1 MDCHVDDDKIV
12 LKKHG
17 KSFHWAGKFLNKECI
32 NRAAELYS
40 FCRILDDIADSGEA
54 NSHKYLINIKSIIK
68 KNTTTELENIYSIKY
83 PKFLKSSSKKV
94 VIDLIDGLILDQKGV
109 LFKQEEELIRYS
121 YHVAGTVGIMMCD
134 ALKCDN
140 DLAKSFAIDL
150 GIAMQLTNIAR
161 DVLEDAKM
169 GRRYLPGSWV
179 QNISP
184 KEIVLAAKT
193 NDLKKIHIIS
203 KGIKKLLIL
212 AEQYYLSGE
221 KGFTFLPFNTRVA
234 ISVASG
240 VYREIGVQLENEN
253 YNWQNGRQI
262 TSIFSKIKITLFKTF
277 KEIFYL
283 RNKKKH
289 NSELHIYLENL
300 VNDKKGN

>member
-1 MDCHVDDDKIV
+1 MDCHVDDDKLV
-12 LKKHG
+12 LKKNG
-17 KSFHWAGKFLNKECI
+17 KSFYWAGKLLPKESI
-32 NRAAELYS
+32 NRAAELYR
-40 FCRILDDIADSGEA
+40 FCRILDDIADSGKI
-54 NSHKYLINIKSIIK
+54 NSLKELSKIRSHIK
-68 KNTTTELENIYSIKY
+68 KKTFADLKKNYSIKY
-83 PKFLKSSSKKV
+83 PKFLKISSKKV
-94 VIDLIDGLILDQKGV
+94 VIDLIDGLILDQKSI
-109 LFKQEEELIRYS
+109 LFKKEEELIRYS

-134 ALKCDN
+134 ALKCNN

-169 GRRYLPGSWV
+169 GRRNLPGTWI

-221 KGFTFLPFNTRVA
+221 KGFNFLPFNSRIA

-240 VYREIGVQLENEN
+240 VYREIGVQLENKN
-253 YNWQNGRQI
+253 YNWQNGRQV
-262 TSIFSKIKITLFKTF
+262 TSIYTKIKITFFKIV
-277 KEIFYL
+277 KEIFYFRFL
-283 RNKKKH
+283 KRH
-289 NSELHIYLENL
+289 NSELHIFLENL
-300 VNDKKGN
+300 VNEK

>member
-1 MDCHVDDDKIV
+1 MDYHINNAKLI
-12 LKKHG
+12 LKKNG
-17 KSFHWAGKFLNKECI
+17 KSFYWAGKFLPKECI
-32 NRAAELYS
+32 NMAAELYS
-40 FCRILDDIADSGEA
+40 FCRSLDDIADNGEI
-54 NSHKYLINIKSIIK
+54 NSLKNLKNIRSNIKK
-68 KNTTTELENIYSIKY
+68 KTFKDLENIYSIKY
-83 PKFLKSSSKKV
+83 PKFLNSSSKKV
-94 VIDLIDGLILDQKGV
+94 VIDLIDGLILDQKV
-109 LFKQEEELIRYS
+109 ILFKKEEELIRYS

-140 DLAKSFAIDL
+140 SFAKSFAVDL

-193 NDLKKIHIIS
+193 NNLKKIRIIS

-212 AEQYYLSGE
+212 SEQYYRSGE
-221 KGFTFLPFNTRVA
+221 RGFVFLHLNTRVA

-240 VYREIGVQLENEN
+240 IYREIGVQLENEN
-253 YNWQNGRQI
+253 YNWHNGRQV
-262 TSIFSKIKITLFKTF
+262 TSIYKKIKISLFKIF
-277 KEIFYL
+277 KEIFYI
-283 RNKKKH
+283 RIKKKH
-289 NSELHIYLENL
+289 NSKLHIYLENL

>member
-1 MDCHVDDDKIV
+1 MDYCIDNAKSV
-12 LKKHG
+12 LKKNG
-17 KSFHWAGKFLNKECI
+17 KSFHWAGKFLPKECI

-40 FCRILDDIADSGEA
+40 FCRILDDIADNGEI
-54 NSHKYLINIKSIIK
+54 NSLKYLSNIRSNIKK
-68 KNTTTELENIYSIKY
+68 KPFADLENIYSIKY
-83 PKFLKSSSKKV
+83 PKFLNSSSKKA
-94 VIDLIDGLILDQKGV
+94 VIDLIDGLILDQKV
-109 LFKQEEELIRYS
+109 ILFRKEEELIRYS

-140 DLAKSFAIDL
+140 SFAKSFAVDL

-193 NDLKKIHIIS
+193 NDLKKIRIIS

-212 AEQYYLSGE
+212 SEQYYFSGDR
-221 KGFTFLPFNTRVA
+221 GLAFLPFYTRVA

-253 YNWQNGRQI
+253 YNWQNGRQV
-262 TSIFSKIKITLFKTF
+262 TSIYTKIKISIIKIF
-277 KEIFYL
+277 KEIFYFRL
-283 RNKKKH
+283 KKKH
-289 NSELHIYLENL
+289 NSELHIFLENL
-300 VNDKKGN
+300 VDDK

>member
-1 MDCHVDDDKIV
+1 
-12 LKKHG
+12 
-17 KSFHWAGKFLNKECI
+17 
-32 NRAAELYS
+32 
-40 FCRILDDIADSGEA
+40 
-54 NSHKYLINIKSIIK
+54 
-68 KNTTTELENIYSIKY
+68 
-83 PKFLKSSSKKV
+83 
-94 VIDLIDGLILDQKGV
+94 
-109 LFKQEEELIRYS
+109 
-121 YHVAGTVGIMMCD
+121 MCD

-140 DLAKSFAIDL
+140 SFAKSFAVDL

-193 NDLKKIHIIS
+193 NDLKKIRIIS

-212 AEQYYLSGE
+212 SEKYYRSGE
-221 KGFTFLPFNTRVA
+221 RGFVFLPLNTRFA

-253 YNWQNGRQI
+253 YNWHNGRQV
-262 TSIFSKIKITLFKTF
+262 TSIYKKIKISIFKIF
-277 KEIFYL
+277 KEIFYI
-283 RNKKKH
+283 RIKKKH
-289 NSELHIYLENL
+289 NSKLHNFLENI
-300 VNDKKGN
+300 VDDK

>member
-1 MDCHVDDDKIV
+1 MEYYIDNAKSV
-12 LKKHG
+12 LKKNG
-17 KSFHWAGKFLNKECI
+17 KSFHWAGKFLPKECI
-32 NRAAELYS
+32 NRAAELYTL
-40 FCRILDDIADSGEA
+40 CRILDDIADGEL
-54 NSHKYLINIKSIIK
+54 NSLKDLSNIKSNIQK
-68 KNTTTELENIYSIKY
+68 KTFKNLENSYSIKY
-83 PKFLKSSSKKV
+83 PKFLNSYSKKAL
-94 VIDLIDGLILDQKGV
+94 IDLIDGLILDQKEI
-109 LFKQEEELIRYS
+109 LFKKEAELIRYS

-140 DLAKSFAIDL
+140 GLAKSFAIDL

-169 GRRYLPGSWV
+169 GRRYLPGTWV
-179 QNISP
+179 KNISP

-212 AEQYYLSGE
+212 AEQYYFSGE
-221 KGFTFLPFNTRVA
+221 RGFTFLPLNTRVA

-253 YNWQNGRQI
+253 YNWQKGRQV
-262 TSIFSKIKITLFKTF
+262 TSIYSKIKISLFKIF
-277 KEIFYL
+277 KEIFYFRL
-283 RNKKKH
+283 KKKH
-289 NSELHIYLENL
+289 NSKLHIFLENL
-300 VNDKKGN
+300 VDDK